1 MSEEKKS
8 RGRPRKYPTNAA
20 RKKAYRDRKKAE
32 RFELEK
38 KVAELEKKIK
48 EDDDESV
55 DENISIFQNITFEN
69 IKKMEISQ
77 LEDYKDILASK
88 INQEIN
94 LFSPLHNLIDDIMN
108 EFENSDI
115 YTSNKNKQSI
125 TQITKTKLLDTI
137 NSIQLLT
144 LHHIFETEL
153 GQRKEQDITDI
164 EMDIIEQRILALENE
179 LSRKKEN
186 KLLTQIKKTSN
197 D

>member
-20 RKKAYRDRKKAE
+20 RKKAYRERKKAE
-32 RFELEK
+32 RLELEK

-48 EDDDESV
+48 EDDESV

-77 LEDYKDILASK
+77 LEDYKGILASK

-108 EFENSDI
+108 EFDNFDI
-115 YTSNKNKQSI
+115 YSNKKNMQSI

-137 NSIQLLT
+137 DSIQLLT
-144 LHHIFETEL
+144 LHHIIETEL
-153 GQRKEQDITDI
+153 GQRKEQDITEI
-164 EMDIIEQRILALENE
+164 EMDILEQRILALENE

-186 KLLTQIKKTSN
+186 KLLTQIKKTTN